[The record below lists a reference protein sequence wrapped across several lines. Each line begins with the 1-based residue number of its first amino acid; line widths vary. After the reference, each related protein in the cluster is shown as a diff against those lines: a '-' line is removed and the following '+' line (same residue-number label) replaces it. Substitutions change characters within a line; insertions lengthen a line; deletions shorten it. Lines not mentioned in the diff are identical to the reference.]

1 VRAQLGHVYWIG
13 GGSASGKSTIARRL
27 AAEHGLRL
35 YSTDDAMSDHAG
47 RSKTEDGPFLAE
59 FTAMDM
65 DERWVNRD

>member
-1 VRAQLGHVYWIG
+1 VAGALRASRRSLA
-13 GGSASGKSTIARRL
+13 ASPPRRL

-47 RSKTEDGPFLAE
+47 RSKTEDSPFLAE

-65 DERWVNRD
+65 DERWVNRY